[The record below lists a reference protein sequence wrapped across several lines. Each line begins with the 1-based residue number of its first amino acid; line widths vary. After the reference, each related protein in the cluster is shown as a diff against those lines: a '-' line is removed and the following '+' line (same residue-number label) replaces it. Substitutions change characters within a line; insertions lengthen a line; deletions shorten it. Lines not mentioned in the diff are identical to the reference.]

1 MSMTRALALTTLP
14 AVLLLPAAVLAHSF
28 GKVYNLPVPFWMY
41 LYGAASALAFSFM
54 VVAYF
59 VSEQTAALDQRARE
73 IGDAVWVRGLRR
85 IRLLPALK
93 LISVCGLLVCL
104 ATGFFG
110 TNNPYANF
118 NMTFFWV
125 VFVLGFTYLTA
136 LAGDLYAVINPWK
149 VVAEG
154 LERFAARGCRG
165 RFEYPRRLGYYPAL
179 LFYMVFIWIELFAAI
194 QPSSLAV
201 MLLAYSAIN
210 LLGVW
215 LVGKIA
221 WFRYCEFLSV
231 FLRLIAKVSPL
242 EYTPSAAPGQRGR
255 LRLRAP
261 FIGLLQERAE
271 CFSLLLF
278 VLFMLSST
286 AFDGL
291 RGTVPWINLFW
302 MHLFQLLLPYIGTH
316 TSQSFPT
323 PWTIYLGYQTLA
335 LVLSPFVYLAM
346 YLACIG
352 LAKVVTRSTIPMRE
366 LALRFAFTLLPIALV
381 YNITHYY
388 TLVITQGT
396 QIVRLASDP
405 FGFGWNLFGSAGWL
419 AAPIILDA
427 SVVWHTQVWLIL
439 FGHIVSVYLAH
450 LEALRVFPTRRK
462 ATLSQVPMLLLM
474 VGFTTIGLWILS
486 QPLGSEAG
494 L

>member
-1 MSMTRALALTTLP
+1 MFMNRARALAALIG
-14 AVLLLPAAVLAHSF
+14 LLLPTPALAHSF
-28 GKVYNLPVPFWMY
+28 GKLYNLPVPFWLY
-41 LYGAASALAFSFM
+41 LYGAAAALVVSFL

-59 VSEQTAALDQRARE
+59 VNVQTAVLNARTRE
-73 IGDAVWVRGLRR
+73 IGNAAWVRGLRR
-85 IRLLPALK
+85 LRLLPALK
-93 LISVCGLLVCL
+93 LISVCGLLLCM

-110 TNNPYANF
+110 TRNSYANF

-125 VFVLGFTYLTA
+125 VFVLGFAYLTA

-149 VVAEG
+149 VVVEG
-154 LERFAARGCRG
+154 LERFSANGWQG

-179 LFYMVFIWIELFAAI
+179 VFYMVFIWIELFAGT
-194 QPSSLAV
+194 QPFSLAA
-201 MLLAYSAIN
+201 MLLGYSATN

-215 LVGKIA
+215 LIGKIA

-231 FLRLIAKVSPL
+231 FFRLIAKVAPL
-242 EYTPSAAPGQRGR
+242 EYLPGAPSGERGR

-271 CFSLLLF
+271 GFSLLLF

-291 RGTVPWINLFW
+291 RETVPWIKLFW
-302 MHLFQLLLPYIGTH
+302 MDFYQLLKPYVGANTIQGYL
-316 TSQSFPT
+316 T

-335 LVLSPFVYLAM
+335 LVLSPFLYLAM
-346 YLACIG
+346 YLAFIG
-352 LAKVVTRSTIPMRE
+352 LAKVVTRSTIPLCE
-366 LALRFAFTLLPIALV
+366 LALRFAFPLLPIALV

-388 TLVITQGT
+388 TLIITQGT
-396 QIVRLASDP
+396 QMVRLISDP
-405 FGFGWNLFGSAGWL
+405 FGLGWNLFGTARWL
-419 AAPIILDA
+419 AAPIIPDA
-427 SVVWHTQVWLIL
+427 GVVWHAQVFLIL

-450 LEALRVFPTRRK
+450 REALCAFPTRRQ
-462 ATLSQVPMLLLM
+462 ATLSQLPMLLLM

-486 QPLGSEAG
+486 QPLGSETG